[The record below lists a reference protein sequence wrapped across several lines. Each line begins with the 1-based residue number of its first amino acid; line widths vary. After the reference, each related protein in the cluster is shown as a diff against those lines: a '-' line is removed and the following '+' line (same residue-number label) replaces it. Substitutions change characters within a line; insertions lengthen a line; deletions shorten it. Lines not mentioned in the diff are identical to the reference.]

1 MNLLDKTIAYIS
13 PVWSYKREIA
23 KANINGLRK
32 YEAAEK
38 GRRNDQWGSNANSS
52 DIEVGSSL
60 ASLRNQS
67 RKLVRDNPWVKRA
80 IDVLTNNVIGDGITA
95 TPSLNNERL
104 KKEWEEW
111 ALTTECDFDG
121 VHNFYGL
128 QDMVMRAVFES
139 GEGLLRIRRV
149 KNKKFPI
156 QFQLL
161 ESDFIDTDGHN
172 GGIYRNS
179 AGEQLGLKL
188 DQSGRVIGYWLF
200 NTHPGGDNYN
210 LKSFL
215 VPAEEIIH
223 VFRPLRPGQKRGVP
237 EGTSAMLRAKNLD
250 EYEDAQLERQKIA
263 ACFTAFVSNTTTVP
277 LGGGLKPQ
285 TSFDIERL
293 EPGMLQYLGPNE
305 TVTFGNPPPAE
316 GYDPYVKT
324 VLRGIAAGYGISYE
338 ALSNDYSQVN
348 FSSGRMGGM
357 EMNRNIKKIQEQVI
371 IPMFC
376 DRVWAEFVKVFSMKV
391 GMIESKVQWTVPK
404 RVMIDPVK
412 EIKAMID
419 EVRAGFK
426 SWEEAVKENGYDPT
440 TVANEIKRNQDLFD
454 SLGLVPYWNQKYDA
468 DRIVR
473 GLSVKENKPK
483 E

>member
-1 MNLLDKTIAYIS
+1 MNILDRTIDYIS
-13 PVWSYKREIA
+13 PEWSLKREIA
-23 KANINGLRK
+23 RKRTEAVRK
-32 YEAAEK
+32 YEAATL
-38 GRRNDQWGSNANSS
+38 GRRNDHKGSNSNSANN
-52 DIEVGSSL
+52 EVGSSITY
-60 ASLRNQS
+60 LRNQS

-80 IDVLTNNVIGDGITA
+80 IDILTNNVIGDGITA
-95 TPSLNNERL
+95 TPKLNNEKL
-104 KKEWEEW
+104 KTEWENW
-111 ALTTECDFDG
+111 ALSTEIDFDG

-128 QDMVMRAVFES
+128 QDMVMRAVAES
-139 GEGLLRIRRV
+139 GEALIRIRRV
-149 KNKKFPI
+149 KSKKFPI
-156 QFQLL
+156 QLQLL

-172 GGIYRNS
+172 GGIYRDG

-188 DQSGRVIGYWLF
+188 DQNGRVIGYFLF
-200 NTHPGGDNYN
+200 SSHPGGDNFTLN
-210 LKSFL
+210 STL
-215 VPAEEIIH
+215 VPADEIIH

-263 ACFTAFVSNTTTVP
+263 ACFTAFVSNTATIP

-285 TSFDIERL
+285 DKFDIERI
-293 EPGMLQYLGPNE
+293 EPGMLQYLNPGE
-305 TVTFGNPPPAE
+305 QVTFGNPPPAE

-376 DRVWAEFVKVFSMKV
+376 DKVWMEFVKVFSMKF
-391 GMIESKVQWTVPK
+391 GSIESKVQWTVPK
-404 RVMIDPVK
+404 RIMIDPVK

-426 SWEEAVKENGYDPT
+426 SWEEAVKENGYDPE
-440 TVANEIKRNQDLFD
+440 TVAQEIKRNQDLFD
-454 SLGLVPYWNQKYDA
+454 KLGLFPYWNQKYDA

-473 GLSVKENKPK
+473 ELSVKENKPNQ
-483 E
+483 